1 MDLMTDSSQPSEPC
15 PSLMEYIQNL
25 RKICTDFANHTE
37 LQHTHDSGLRKQ
49 QKFITYKL
57 FNYLIFYLF
66 FYLFFST
73 ILFSSPQFCKI

>member
-25 RKICTDFANHTE
+25 KKICTDFANHTE

-49 QKFITYKL
+49 QKFIT
-57 FNYLIFYLF
+57 
-66 FYLFFST
+66 
-73 ILFSSPQFCKI
+73 